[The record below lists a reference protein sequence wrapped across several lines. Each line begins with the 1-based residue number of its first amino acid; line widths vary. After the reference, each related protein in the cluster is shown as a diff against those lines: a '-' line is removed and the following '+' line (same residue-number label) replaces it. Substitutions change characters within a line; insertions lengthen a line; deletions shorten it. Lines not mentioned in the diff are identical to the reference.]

1 MDKTI
6 DEILKQGVKAHK
18 QTTEATNTGQ
28 LSKALKSCK
37 MKGQGCQLFH

>member
-6 DEILKQGVKAHK
+6 DEALKQGVKAHK
-18 QTTEATNTGQ
+18 TNDWSNSKYRQ

-37 MKGQGCQLFH
+37 MNV